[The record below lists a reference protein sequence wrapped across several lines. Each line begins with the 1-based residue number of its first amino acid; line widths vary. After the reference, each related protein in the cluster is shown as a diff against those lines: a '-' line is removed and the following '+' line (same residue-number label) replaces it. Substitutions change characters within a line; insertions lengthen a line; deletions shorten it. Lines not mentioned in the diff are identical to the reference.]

1 MKKKILLLILILCIA
16 LGGVG
21 YVYYLTRETKS
32 NKELFISY
40 LTKNEEPREYLKV
53 LNNYNEKKEQN
64 AYKTKGKVVL
74 NVSGAEDDESIQM
87 LNNSKLTFE
96 GKRDPSK
103 NMTEQ
108 EITAVLGMGIN
119 VPLNYKQDGDIF
131 AVQTNLLTRKYI
143 AVKNENLK
151 ELAEK
156 FGVNSEDIPDKI
168 NFEKSDIN
176 PDKIK
181 EISEKYKKLI
191 YERLPNEKEFKK
203 ENDGE
208 KSTISVSMTNEEISL
223 LFKSIL
229 DELRNEELIINNAK
243 KSNIDLDEYYD
254 SIDKLIEDLEDL
266 AHEKGKAEIKLYIEN
281 KKATGLDIFLYD
293 ENDVVVVKI
302 TSKMKDD
309 NLNVNM
315 DIKDE
320 GSIEFNYGITYNE
333 KDINMNFDMK
343 LTAEKTNIQFK
354 GKLEYKNIFALDNV
368 EENYSVE
375 LKGDMD
381 EINKIEMNY
390 SNLVTFDNDIEIE
403 KISEDNSYVIN
414 NMSNEEFQRF
424 ITAIYTKLSNVQ

>member
-21 YVYYLTRETKS
+21 YAYYVTREKKS
-32 NKELFISY
+32 NKELFLYY
-40 LTKNEEPREYLKV
+40 LTKSEEPSQYLKV
-53 LNNYNEKKEQN
+53 LSNYNEKKEQN
-64 AYKTKGKVVL
+64 AYKTKGKAVL

-96 GKRDPSK
+96 GKRDSVK

-131 AVQTNLLTRKYI
+131 AIQTNLLTRKYI

-156 FGVNSEDIPDKI
+156 LGVNSEDIPDKI
-168 NFEKSDIN
+168 NLEKSDIN
-176 PDKIK
+176 PEQIK
-181 EISEKYKKLI
+181 EVSEKYKKLI
-191 YERLPNEKEFKK
+191 YEKLPDEKEFKK

-223 LFKSIL
+223 LFKSLL

-254 SIDKLIEDLEDL
+254 SIDKLIEDLDDIED
-266 AHEKGKAEIKLYIEN
+266 ENGKAEIKLYIEN

-293 ENDVVVVKI
+293 EDDVVVKI
-302 TSKMKDD
+302 TAEMKDNNLSIKMK
-309 NLNVNM
+309 V
-315 DIKDE
+315 KDG
-320 GSIEFNYGITYNE
+320 GSIEFKYGITYNE
-333 KDINMNFDMK
+333 KDIDINFDMK
-343 LTAEKTNIQFK
+343 FADEETKIEFK
-354 GKLEYKNIFALDNV
+354 GKLEYKNIFSLDNV
-368 EENYSVE
+368 EENYSIE
-375 LKGDMD
+375 LNGNMD
-381 EINKIEMNY
+381 EIKKIEMNY
-390 SNLVTFDNDIEIE
+390 SNLVTFDNTIEIE
-403 KISEDNSYVIN
+403 KISEGNSYIIN
-414 NMSNEEFQRF
+414 NMSNEEFQSF
-424 ITAIYTKLSNVQ
+424 ITAIYKKLSNVQ